1 MALPKQVAPSYVVE
15 LPSNKTEV
23 TYRPMTMKQQKS
35 LLVALESEDNLQ
47 MLRSMRDL
55 LSDVTE
61 GKFDAYKAPMV
72 DLEYLFLQVRA
83 KSVGETV
90 NLNLKCKEEAC
101 EGSTQIEIDLTSIG
115 VVESDTVETH
125 RIMLND
131 TLGIEMRYPTPE
143 LLSKLQDKDDD
154 MTQLTQVMKSTIVSI
169 FDNLEVHPLDDADPR
184 EVEEF
189 LDNLTID
196 QVSQIT
202 DYYDRMP
209 KLSHTI
215 DFACSDCGKEQKRVL
230 QGIASFF

>member
-1 MALPKQVAPSYVVE
+1 
-15 LPSNKTEV
+15 
-23 TYRPMTMKQQKS
+23 
-35 LLVALESEDNLQ
+35 
-47 MLRSMRDL
+47 
-55 LSDVTE
+55 
-61 GKFDAYKAPMV
+61 
-72 DLEYLFLQVRA
+72 
-83 KSVGETV
+83 
-90 NLNLKCKEEAC
+90 
-101 EGSTQIEIDLTSIG
+101 
-115 VVESDTVETH
+115 
-125 RIMLND
+125 MLND

-169 FDNLEVHPLDDADPR
+169 FDNLEVHPLDDADPK

-196 QVSQIT
+196 QVTLIT